1 VIFTFAIS
9 SFSISLQF
17 QPINAQSKLRHH
29 YFLGFINPKCGEK
42 DTEDNYLV
50 KYSLHNR
57 YFYAIGLN
65 MINNSV
71 ESLLLQ
77 LGERLKEARLARNE
91 SQELFAQ
98 RLGLTRQSYSKME
111 KGSPQT
117 LIGNWL
123 EASSILGRLDDWQ
136 DVLAE
141 KEDLFAKFEKKS
153 GKRQRAGGRRKR
165 KTGRGKND

>member
-1 VIFTFAIS
+1 MNYKSHFLCPGPIFS
-9 SFSISLQF
+9 SCSTG
-17 QPINAQSKLRHH
+17 
-29 YFLGFINPKCGEK
+29 YTGWTGFRKVSFGKK
-42 DTEDNYLV
+42 DTEDNYSV
-50 KYSLHNR
+50 INSLHNR
-57 YFYAIGLN
+57 YFYAIRLSV
-65 MINNSV
+65 INNKNSV

-77 LGERLKEARLARNE
+77 LGERLREARLARNE

-123 EASSILGRLDDWQ
+123 AAGSILGRLDDWQ

-141 KEDLFAKFEKKS
+141 KEDLFTKFEKKS
-153 GKRQRAGGRRKR
+153 SKRQRAGGSRKR
-165 KTGRGKND
+165 KK